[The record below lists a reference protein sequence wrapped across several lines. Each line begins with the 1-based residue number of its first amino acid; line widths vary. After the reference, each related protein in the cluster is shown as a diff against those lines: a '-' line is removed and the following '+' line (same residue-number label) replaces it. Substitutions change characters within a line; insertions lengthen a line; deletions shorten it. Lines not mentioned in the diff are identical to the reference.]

1 MVTKSAVML
10 VGIVALMAS
19 VFLSMLAFGSIFDVG
34 LTYSGFASYLPVAIA
49 LFLCIGGYSV
59 LIGVV
64 VPRHGTMAA
73 VGITIAFYLMNFIGE
88 SVKSISVIRYLSIFH
103 YYNPADVL
111 SKGSVPW
118 LDVLVLAGVGLAGIV
133 AAAYIFQHRDIN
145 L

>member
-1 MVTKSAVML
+1 MTKSAVML

-103 YYNPADVL
+103 YCGLSHFPRPRELNP
-111 SKGSVPW
+111 PP
-118 LDVLVLAGVGLAGIV
+118 
-133 AAAYIFQHRDIN
+133 RE
-145 L
+145 